1 MKNRLIDISIISAG
15 VAFLCWYLPVAF
27 NNVFACD
34 DYWFGSNVRDNGLFG
49 NVLFYYY
56 NWEGS
61 YTHTFL
67 ASWPLAFHFSRMP
80 FVGNMF
86 SILLFYSALLAFFKT
101 YTDMVTKRCLMYSLY
116 FVAFAYLCT
125 KGNSEIRFWICANVT
140 YLSEV
145 SFVLILFSL
154 YHVLYKEPTLLRWLL
169 LGVFAF
175 FVGGSKLT
183 VILYSISGLVIH
195 DILFKRTINRVTLI
209 TIFLI
214 SVFVAINIA
223 APGNYI
229 RLDVETINKDGS
241 GYMTVWESV
250 LYRFI
255 EMKSYVLNTL
265 FLLPIATR
273 WNNKCMFDKKRVW
286 VVIAIIFITYVL
298 DGIIMYICFNDS
310 GPLRVYFIAEVF
322 AALAVLFMLNHFYNA
337 VLRKYNS
344 SVTISILFAIM
355 VAVSN
360 FPMML
365 QVNDSI
371 EYSRQARERDRY
383 VASYT
388 TDDTIKIN
396 RLPDSYLMLSYF
408 ANDVIWLKNVYL
420 PYFQKENRVV
430 LVDSDRTE
438 ER

>member
-1 MKNRLIDISIISAG
+1 
-15 VAFLCWYLPVAF
+15 
-27 NNVFACD
+27 
-34 DYWFGSNVRDNGLFG
+34 
-49 NVLFYYY
+49 
-56 NWEGS
+56 
-61 YTHTFL
+61 
-67 ASWPLAFHFSRMP
+67 
-80 FVGNMF
+80 
-86 SILLFYSALLAFFKT
+86 
-101 YTDMVTKRCLMYSLY
+101 
-116 FVAFAYLCT
+116 
-125 KGNSEIRFWICANVT
+125 
-140 YLSEV
+140 
-145 SFVLILFSL
+145 
-154 YHVLYKEPTLLRWLL
+154 
-169 LGVFAF
+169 
-175 FVGGSKLT
+175 
-183 VILYSISGLVIH
+183 
-195 DILFKRTINRVTLI
+195 
-209 TIFLI
+209 
-214 SVFVAINIA
+214 
-223 APGNYI
+223 
-229 RLDVETINKDGS
+229 
-241 GYMTVWESV
+241 
-250 LYRFI
+250 
-255 EMKSYVLNTL
+255 MKSYVLNTL

-322 AALAVLFMLNHFYNA
+322 VALAVLFMLNHFYNA

>member
-1 MKNRLIDISIISAG
+1 MRNKLIDISIICVG
-15 VAFLCWYLPVAF
+15 LAFLCWYLPVAY

-34 DYWFGSNVRDNGLFG
+34 DYWFGTNVRNNGLFG
-49 NVLFYYY
+49 NVLFYYN

-80 FVGNMF
+80 FIGNLF
-86 SILLFYSALLAFFKT
+86 SLILFYSALLFFFKT
-101 YTDMVTKRCLMYSLY
+101 YTDLATKRCMMYSLY

-145 SFVLILFSL
+145 SFILLLFSL

-169 LGVFAF
+169 LVIIAF
-175 FVGGSKLT
+175 LVGGSKLT

-195 DILFKRTINRVTLI
+195 DILYKRRINRVTLI
-209 TIFLI
+209 TFFLL

-229 RLDVETINKDGS
+229 RLGVETINKDES
-241 GYMTVWESV
+241 GYMTVWESI

-255 EMKSYVLNTL
+255 EMKPYLLNTL
-265 FLLPIATR
+265 FLLPIAIR
-273 WNNKCMFDKKRVW
+273 WKIKCMIEIKRVW
-286 VVIAIIFITYVL
+286 TIVAIIIVTFVL

-322 AALAVLFMLNHFYNA
+322 VAIAVLFLLNNFYNT
-337 VLRKYNS
+337 VLCKYNS
-344 SVTISILFAIM
+344 SVTISIIFAIM

-360 FPMML
+360 IPMLL

-371 EYSRQARERDRY
+371 EYSRLSRERDRY

-388 TDDTIKIN
+388 SDDTIRIN
-396 RLPDSYLMLSYF
+396 RLPESYLVLSYF
-408 ANDVIWLKNVYL
+408 SNDEIWIKNVYL
-420 PYFQKENRVV
+420 PYFKKENRFV
-430 LVDSDRTE
+430 LVDSKNTAE
-438 ER
+438 K